1 MTYLNIALL
10 GLVLFILTCV
20 LCVLAGLLLQVS
32 PLLTVLFLFLGT
44 LAVALAVDVLQ
55 AFLWG

>member
-10 GLVLFILTCV
+10 GLALFVLTCV

-44 LAVALAVDVLQ
+44 FVVVLTVDLLQ
-55 AFLWG
+55 AFLFG